1 MNLLQLQEQPSL
13 LLLNCISGSHS
24 YGLQVPTSDTDYKGV
39 FFLPKQQF
47 FSLDYTDQVSNE
59 TNDIAYYELKRFIDL
74 LYKNNPNILEL
85 LNTPKDCVVH
95 KHPVMQKVKTEL
107 FLSKQ
112 CKDTFAGYAVTQ
124 IKKAKGLNKK
134 IVNPVDAEK
143 KTIVD
148 FCYVVKAGQTISL
161 QSWLTQ
167 NNYQQQ
173 HCGLVALNHM
183 KDTYA
188 LYHNS
193 QLTGQQYL
201 RGISSGNDANDVS
214 LSSVPKELSPLTVLS
229 FNKDGYSKYCKDY
242 REYWD
247 WVDKRN
253 DARYESTLQHGKNYD
268 AKNMM
273 HVFRLLNMAHEI
285 ATEKRVNVRRPD
297 RESLLRIRSGEFMYE
312 DLVQLADEKIEAIQQ
327 AYQHCDLQEKPDKA
341 KVNELLYELMEC
353 IYSK

>member
-1 MNLLQLQEQPSL
+1 MNLQQLKQQPAL
-13 LLLNCISGSHS
+13 LLLNCISGSKS

-39 FFLPKQQF
+39 FILPKQQL
-47 FSLDYTDQVSNE
+47 FSLDYTEQVSNE
-59 TNDIAYYELKRFIDL
+59 TNDEVYYELKRFIDL

-85 LNTPKDCVVH
+85 LNTPDDCVLYR
-95 KHPVMQKVKTEL
+95 HPIMQKVKTEI
-107 FLSKQ
+107 FLSKL

-143 KTIVD
+143 KKIVD
-148 FCYVVKAGQTISL
+148 FCYVVYGGQTIPL

-167 NNYQQQ
+167 NNYLQQ

-193 QLTGQQYL
+193 QLTVPQYL
-201 RGISSGNDANDVS
+201 RGIASGDDANDVS
-214 LSSVPKELSPLTVLS
+214 LSAIPKGINPLTVLS

-253 DARYESTLQHGKNYD
+253 EARYESTLQHGKNYD

-273 HVFRLLNMAHEI
+273 HVFRLLNMAYEI
-285 ATEKRVNVRRPD
+285 ATEKKVNVHRPD
-297 RESLLRIRSGEFMYE
+297 REYLLRVRSGEFMYE
-312 DLVQLADEKIEAIQQ
+312 DLVKLADDKINAIQE
-327 AYQHCDLQEKPDKA
+327 AYLHCDLQDMPDKG
-341 KVNELLYELMEC
+341 KVNELLYELMDS
-353 IYSK
+353 IYK

>member
-1 MNLLQLQEQPSL
+1 MNLQQLKQQPAL
-13 LLLNCISGSHS
+13 LLLNCICGSKS

-39 FFLPKQQF
+39 FILPKQQL
-47 FSLDYTDQVSNE
+47 FSLDYTEQVSNE
-59 TNDIAYYELKRFIDL
+59 TNDEVYYELKRFIDL

-85 LNTPKDCVVH
+85 LNTPDDCVLYR
-95 KHPVMQKVKTEL
+95 HPIMQKVKTEI
-107 FLSKQ
+107 FLSKL

-148 FCYVVKAGQTISL
+148 FCYVVYGGQTIPL

-167 NNYQQQ
+167 NNYLQQ

-193 QLTGQQYL
+193 QLTAPQYL
-201 RGISSGNDANDVS
+201 RGIASGDDANDVS
-214 LSSVPKELSPLTVLS
+214 LSAIPKGINPLTVLS

-253 DARYESTLQHGKNYD
+253 EARYESTLQHGKNYD

-273 HVFRLLNMAHEI
+273 HVFRLLNMAYEI
-285 ATEKRVNVRRPD
+285 ATEKKVNVHRPD
-297 RESLLRIRSGEFMYE
+297 REYLLRVRSGEFMYE
-312 DLVQLADEKIEAIQQ
+312 DLVKLADDKINAIQE
-327 AYQHCDLQEKPDKA
+327 AYLHCDLQDMPDKG
-341 KVNELLYELMEC
+341 KVNELLYELMDS
-353 IYSK
+353 IYK